1 VAELHLVH
9 RQPNG
14 SFRSYESVS
23 IRSLG
28 LSEAD
33 LESFVAEHLEM
44 LGIAELVAGP
54 YRVFPQSVL
63 PGRVRTDLLV
73 VTAAGELW
81 VIEVKLEDNPE
92 LRGRGAVAQL
102 MDYAARLS
110 ECQPKDLARIFSG
123 GGDEVTLGELFDA
136 WFPGMPNLISRRTAF
151 ERSVRAGRIWL
162 VLAADHLPAGTY
174 DWIERLGG
182 VSGLPFRLIAV
193 ETVPYRCSED
203 GSVFFVPSRRVQTE
217 VLSRVVVEQAGESS
231 AKFQL
236 RVEQEEPIASQVSR
250 SATDL
255 SASGS
260 LASAVKGAAELLPR
274 SGLPFPA
281 PRFSVFDRRTL
292 VAAYSTAGGV
302 TWTVDVTFELPTA
315 EGFAL
320 EIKIFPRDKQGEP
333 DRAFVRSAEG
343 TVMVALQTAFGEAS
357 SAIHPN
363 QGVPVW
369 RCFVRP
375 QERVLPSSEWVASV
389 ALKVYRCLGEALAF
403 P

>member
-1 VAELHLVH
+1 MAELNLVH

-14 SFRSYESVS
+14 TFRSYEPVS
-23 IRSLG
+23 IRALG
-28 LSEAD
+28 FSEAD
-33 LESFVAEHLEM
+33 LESFIASHLEM

-54 YRVFPQSVL
+54 YRVFPQRVL

-123 GGDEVTLGELFDA
+123 EGDEVTLGELFDA
-136 WFPGMPNLISRRTAF
+136 WFEGMPNLISRRTAF

-182 VSGLPFRLIAV
+182 VAGLPFRLIAV

-236 RVEQEEPIASQVSR
+236 RVEQDEPIASQVSR

-260 LASAVKGAAELLPR
+260 LASAVKAAADLLPT
-274 SGLPFPA
+274 SGLPFPE
-281 PRFSVFDRRTL
+281 PRYSVYQRLTL
-292 VAAYSTAGGV
+292 VATYATAGGV

-315 EGFAL
+315 EGFAIG
-320 EIKIFPRDKQGEP
+320 IKVFPRKSEGAP
-333 DRAFVRSAEG
+333 DRAFVRAAEG
-343 TVMVALQTAFGEAS
+343 TVMAALQTAFGETTS
-357 SAIHPN
+357 FVEPK
-363 QGVPVW
+363 QDVPVW
-369 RCFVRP
+369 RCFERT
-375 QERVLPSSEWVASV
+375 QERVTPSSEWVASV
-389 ALKVYRCLGEALAF
+389 ALKVYRCIGEVLTF